1 MQTHQ
6 SSREAFRQRA
16 VVGNAFEIALTEHYE
31 AIGAKVLCPVLNNHD
46 QAIPGDPGFLI
57 SRPGRH
63 GLDREFAYLPDVTP
77 KERKHHTPAFMLEDG
92 PIIAPDLRIEHRGKV
107 SFVEAK
113 VRPHASLAL
122 LDNAYHRTPVIGWRS
137 QYTASY
143 KRIAKLKV
151 NIRLELLLYF
161 CTPGR
166 AQWRP
171 KYASPKWGVFRFSK
185 SVLANGWNRSP
196 FESTA
201 ADFLRLSAGTRLDQ
215 YSMDITRRAVNEMHL
230 AGINPYEGRLGSDR
244 FAA

>member
-1 MQTHQ
+1 MASRSTDQEPRISGYRLILIVKYRARNFRAQVLIVISQ
-6 SSREAFRQRA
+6 SSLEGVPEQRE
-16 VVGNAFEIALTEHYE
+16 Y
-31 AIGAKVLCPVLNNHD
+31 
-46 QAIPGDPGFLI
+46 
-57 SRPGRH
+57 
-63 GLDREFAYLPDVTP
+63 
-77 KERKHHTPAFMLEDG
+77 HTPAFMLEDG

-122 LDNAYHRTPVIGWRS
+122 LDNAYHRTPVIGWRG

-143 KRIAKLKV
+143 KRIAKLKI

-171 KYASPKWGVFRFSK
+171 RYASPKWGVFRFSK
-185 SVLANGWNRSP
+185 AVLANGWNRSP
-196 FESTA
+196 FESTE
-201 ADFLRLSAGTRLDQ
+201 ADFLRLSAGARLDQ

-230 AGINPYEGRLGSDR
+230 AGIDPFERRTGSDY
-244 FAA
+244 FEGAT